1 MVAEILNEI
10 DDRLKFHDFRVVH
23 GPTHSN
29 ILFDVVVPTVYN
41 KKDEELNSLITSKV
55 KEVNDNYNV
64 IITIDRNYI
73 GGKDE

>member
-1 MVAEILNEI
+1 M
-10 DDRLKFHDFRVVH
+10 
-23 GPTHSN
+23 
-29 ILFDVVVPTVYN
+29 VVPTVYN
-41 KKDEELNSLITSKV
+41 KKDEELNSLIISKV